1 MPQCQEPVELF
12 SADKLH
18 ARVRELAVEINADY
32 APESSLHL
40 AAVLK
45 GGFVFLVDLMRALAR
60 PATIDFVAMKSY
72 GSETCSQYIPRM
84 VKDLEEEITGR
95 DVLVIEDIVDT
106 GQTLSRLLEKLSERN
121 PRSLR
126 TVALLNKPSRRL
138 VSLEL
143 DYVGFTIDNQFV
155 VGYGLDYAERY
166 RHLPYIGLLEP
177 LPQTE

>member
-1 MPQCQEPVELF
+1 MPRHPEPVELF
-12 SADKLH
+12 PADKVH
-18 ARVRELAVEINADY
+18 ARVRELAVEINSDY
-32 APESSLHL
+32 DQGVSLHL
-40 AAVLK
+40 VSVLK
-45 GGFVFLVDLMRALAR
+45 GGFVFLVDLMRALSR

-72 GSETCSQYIPRM
+72 GSETCSSYIPRI
-84 VKDLEEEITGR
+84 VKDLEEEIVDR

-106 GQTLSRLLEKLSERN
+106 GQTLSRLLEKLSERK

-138 VSLEL
+138 VSLEI

-177 LPQTE
+177 LPPTE